1 VSEVSAELLTQF
13 VVKQAQVWQSVA
25 MYLSEQNNTLVE
37 IPTPQSNAVPI
48 GELTGLTIDPVLHIQ
63 AQFAEQSDAPCLFVV
78 GEQPSERAENERALL
93 EATLGS
99 APDAIDDAALDA
111 VQAFGQH
118 LMQGLAIA
126 FGNLTSKTFTPD
138 QSTARHEPVAFPAN
152 FLTVDEVIA
161 TRFTVQIP
169 ERPPFTLTWLLTEN
183 LARALLGMQPA
194 ENDPFAALLEESQ
207 PSAPPVSAASSAATP
222 AAFNIFADTDDN
234 RERNLDLLMDI
245 PLEVSVEL
253 GRVTM
258 LIRELLEVGTGSI
271 VELQKA
277 AGEPVEVLVNGRL
290 IARGEVVVVE
300 DNFAV
305 RITEILSPAE
315 RIQRLGA

>member
-1 VSEVSAELLTQF
+1 VSEVSAEVLTQF

-25 MYLSEQNNTLVE
+25 LYLSEQNNTLVE
-37 IPTPQSNAVPI
+37 IPTPQSSAVPI
-48 GELTGLTIDPVLHIQ
+48 SDLTGLTADPVLHIQ

-78 GEQPSERAENERALL
+78 GEQISERAESQRALL

-99 APDAIDDAALDA
+99 APEAIDDAALAA

-118 LMQGLAIA
+118 LMQGLAVA

-138 QSTARHEPVAFPAN
+138 QVIARYEPITFPPN

-161 TRFTVQIP
+161 TRFTVKIP

-194 ENDPFAALLEESQ
+194 ESDPLHSLLGSE
-207 PSAPPVSAASSAATP
+207 PSAPTAAPAPTP
-222 AAFNIFADTDDN
+222 PAFNIFADTEDTP
-234 RERNLDLLMDI
+234 ERNLDLLLDI

>member
-13 VVKQAQVWQSVA
+13 VVKQTQVWQTVA

-37 IPTPQSNAVPI
+37 IPTPTSNAKPI
-48 GELTGLTIDPVLHIQ
+48 GDLTGLTVDTVLHIQ
-63 AQFAEQSDAPCLFVV
+63 AQFAEQSDAPCLFIA
-78 GEQPSERAENERALL
+78 GDEPSEREATQTALL
-93 EATLGS
+93 EALLGS
-99 APDAIDDAALDA
+99 VPDPIDDAALQA
-111 VQAFGQH
+111 VQEFGTH
-118 LMQGLAIA
+118 LMQGLALA
-126 FGNLTSKTFTPD
+126 FGNLTSKTFTPE
-138 QSTARHEPVAFPAN
+138 QVSARYEPVTFPPN

-169 ERPPFTLTWLLTEN
+169 DRTPFTLTWLLTEN
-183 LARALLGMQPA
+183 LARTLLGMPPA
-194 ENDPFAALLEESQ
+194 EADPLAALMNEPE
-207 PSAPPVSAASSAATP
+207 PAAPTP
-222 AAFNIFADTDDN
+222 AAPMAFNPFAETDETP
-234 RERNLDLLMDI
+234 ERNIDLLLDI

-258 LIRELLEVGTGSI
+258 LVREVLEVGTGSI

-305 RITEILSPAE
+305 RITEILSPIE
-315 RIQRLGA
+315 RVQRLGA

>member
-1 VSEVSAELLTQF
+1 MSEVSAELLTQF
-13 VVKQAQVWQSVA
+13 VVKQTQVWQTVA

-37 IPTPQSNAVPI
+37 IPTPTSNAKPI
-48 GELTGLTIDPVLHIQ
+48 GDLTGLTADTVLHLQ
-63 AQFAEQSDAPCLFVV
+63 AQFAEQSDAPCLFIA
-78 GEQPSERAENERALL
+78 GDEPSEREASQTALL
-93 EATLGS
+93 EALLGS
-99 APDAIDDAALDA
+99 VPDPIDDAALQA
-111 VQAFGQH
+111 VQEFGTH
-118 LMQGLAIA
+118 LMQGLALA
-126 FGNLTSKTFTPD
+126 FGNLTSKTFTPE
-138 QSTARHEPVAFPAN
+138 QVSARYEPVTFPPN

-169 ERPPFTLTWLLTEN
+169 DRTPFTLTWLLTEN
-183 LARALLGMQPA
+183 LARTLLGMPPA
-194 ENDPFAALLEESQ
+194 EADPLAALMNEPE
-207 PSAPPVSAASSAATP
+207 PAAPTP
-222 AAFNIFADTDDN
+222 AAPMAFNPFAETDEAP
-234 RERNLDLLMDI
+234 ERNIDLLLDI

-258 LIRELLEVGTGSI
+258 LVREVLEVGTGSI

-305 RITEILSPAE
+305 RITEILSPIE
-315 RIQRLGA
+315 RVQRLGA

>member
-1 VSEVSAELLTQF
+1 VSEVSADVLTQF

-37 IPTPQSNAVPI
+37 IPTPQSSAVPI
-48 GELTGLTIDPVLHIQ
+48 GDLTGLTADPVLHIQ

-99 APDAIDDAALDA
+99 APDTIDDAALNA
-111 VQAFGQH
+111 AQAFGQH

-138 QSTARHEPVAFPAN
+138 QVIARYEPIAFPPN

-169 ERPPFTLTWLLTEN
+169 ERTPFNLTWLLTEN
-183 LARALLGMQPA
+183 LARALLGMQPVEA
-194 ENDPFAALLEESQ
+194 DPLASLLTEPEPAA
-207 PSAPPVSAASSAATP
+207 PAAAPPPTP
-222 AAFNIFADTDDN
+222 AAFNIFADTEDTP
-234 RERNLDLLMDI
+234 ERNLDLLLDI

>member
-1 VSEVSAELLTQF
+1 VSEVSAEVLTQF

-37 IPTPQSNAVPI
+37 IPTPQSSAVPI
-48 GELTGLTIDPVLHIQ
+48 GDLTGLTADTVLHIQ

-78 GEQPSERAENERALL
+78 GEQPSERAESQRALL

-99 APDAIDDAALDA
+99 APDTIDDAALNA

-126 FGNLTSKTFTPD
+126 YGNLTSKTFTPD
-138 QSTARHEPVAFPAN
+138 QVIARYEPIAFPPN

-169 ERPPFTLTWLLTEN
+169 ERTPFNLTWLLTEN
-183 LARALLGMQPA
+183 LARALLGMQPVEA
-194 ENDPFAALLEESQ
+194 DPLASLLTEPEPAA
-207 PSAPPVSAASSAATP
+207 PAAAPPPTP
-222 AAFNIFADTDDN
+222 AAFNIFADTEDTP
-234 RERNLDLLMDI
+234 ERNLDLLLDI

>member
-1 VSEVSAELLTQF
+1 MSEVSADVLTQF

-37 IPTPQSNAVPI
+37 IPMPRSSAVPI
-48 GELTGLTIDPVLHIQ
+48 GELTGLTADPVLHIQ

-78 GEQPSERAENERALL
+78 GEQPSERAESQRALL

-99 APDAIDDAALDA
+99 APDTLDDDALNA

-138 QSTARHEPVAFPAN
+138 QITARHEPIAFPPN

-169 ERPPFTLTWLLTEN
+169 ERAPFALTWLLTES

-194 ENDPFAALLEESQ
+194 ESDPLASLLLEPEPTAPAAQ
-207 PSAPPVSAASSAATP
+207 PAPTP

-234 RERNLDLLMDI
+234 REQNLDLLLDI

>member
-1 VSEVSAELLTQF
+1 MSEVSADVLTQF

-37 IPTPQSNAVPI
+37 IPTPQSSAVPI
-48 GELTGLTIDPVLHIQ
+48 GDLTGLTADPVLHIQ

-99 APDAIDDAALDA
+99 VPDAIDDAALNA

-126 FGNLTSKTFTPD
+126 YGNLTSKTFTPD
-138 QSTARHEPVAFPAN
+138 QVIARYEPIAFPPN

-169 ERPPFTLTWLLTEN
+169 ERTPFNLTWLLTEN

-194 ENDPFAALLEESQ
+194 ESDPLASLLLEPE
-207 PSAPPVSAASSAATP
+207 PTAPAAAPPPTP
-222 AAFNIFADTDDN
+222 AAFNIFADTEDTP
-234 RERNLDLLMDI
+234 ERNLDLLLDI

>member
-1 VSEVSAELLTQF
+1 MSEVSAEVLTQL
-13 VVKQAQVWQSVA
+13 VVKQTQVWQTVA
-25 MYLSEQNNTLVE
+25 MYLSERSNTLVE
-37 IPTPQSNAVPI
+37 IPTPTSSAMPI
-48 GELTGLTIDPVLHIQ
+48 GDLTGLTADPVLYIQ
-63 AQFAEQSDAPCLFVV
+63 GQFAEQSDAPCLVIV
-78 GEQPSERAENERALL
+78 GEQPSERAEAQRALL

-99 APDAIDDAALDA
+99 VPDSIDDAALQA
-111 VQAFGQH
+111 VQEFGTH
-118 LMQGLAIA
+118 LMQGLALA
-126 FGNLTSKTFTPD
+126 FGNLSGKTFTPE
-138 QSTARHEPVAFPAN
+138 QVSAHYAPLSFPPN

-169 ERPPFTLTWLLTEN
+169 DRTPFNLLWLLTEE
-183 LARALLGMQPA
+183 LARTLLGMPPVEGDIFGGLMNEPEPASPSPAAPAPMAFNPFA
-194 ENDPFAALLEESQ
+194 ENDE
-207 PSAPPVSAASSAATP
+207 TP
-222 AAFNIFADTDDN
+222 
-234 RERNLDLLMDI
+234 ERNLDILLDI

-258 LIRELLEVGTGSI
+258 LVRELLEVGTGSI

-305 RITEILSPAE
+305 RITEILSPVE
-315 RIQRLGA
+315 RVQRLGA

>member
-1 VSEVSAELLTQF
+1 VSEVSADVLTQF

-37 IPTPQSNAVPI
+37 IPTPQSSAVPI
-48 GELTGLTIDPVLHIQ
+48 GDLTGLTADPVLHIQ

-93 EATLGS
+93 AATLGS
-99 APDAIDDAALDA
+99 VPDAIDDAALAA

-126 FGNLTSKTFTPD
+126 YGNLTSKTFTPD
-138 QSTARHEPVAFPAN
+138 QVIARYEPIAFPPN

-169 ERPPFTLTWLLTEN
+169 ERTPFNLTWLLTEN
-183 LARALLGMQPA
+183 LARALLGMQPVEA
-194 ENDPFAALLEESQ
+194 DPLASLLTEPEPAA
-207 PSAPPVSAASSAATP
+207 PAAAPPPTP
-222 AAFNIFADTDDN
+222 AAFNIFADTEDTP
-234 RERNLDLLMDI
+234 ERNLDLLLDI

>member
-1 VSEVSAELLTQF
+1 MSEVSADVLTQF

-37 IPTPQSNAVPI
+37 IPTPQSSAVPI
-48 GELTGLTIDPVLHIQ
+48 GDLTGLTADPVLHIQ

-99 APDAIDDAALDA
+99 VPDAIDDAALNA

-126 FGNLTSKTFTPD
+126 YGNLTSKTFTPD
-138 QSTARHEPVAFPAN
+138 QVIARYEPIAFPPN

-169 ERPPFTLTWLLTEN
+169 ERTPFNLTWLLTEN
-183 LARALLGMQPA
+183 LARALLGMQPVEA
-194 ENDPFAALLEESQ
+194 DPLASLLTEPEPAA
-207 PSAPPVSAASSAATP
+207 PAAAPPPTP
-222 AAFNIFADTDDN
+222 AAFNIFADTEDTP
-234 RERNLDLLMDI
+234 ERNLDLLLDI